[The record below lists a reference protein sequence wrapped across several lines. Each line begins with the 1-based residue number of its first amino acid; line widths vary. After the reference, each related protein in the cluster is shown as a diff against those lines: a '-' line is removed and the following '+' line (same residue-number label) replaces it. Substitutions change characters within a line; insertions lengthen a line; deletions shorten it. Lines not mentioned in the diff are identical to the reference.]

1 MNIFN
6 VINETK
12 LIPLTTITS
21 REDVEPLCEVLIE
34 ASIPLIEITLRD
46 ERTLDVIDEF
56 NKFPEVH
63 LGVGTI
69 RSESH
74 IDLAINAS
82 ASFLISPGYSEN
94 LLNYAKQKN
103 IPLIPG
109 VQTPSEIIKANEA
122 GFSTLKFFPAELSGG
137 VSRLN
142 AYKSVFPDIKFIPTG
157 GITYENTL
165 SYLTLDNVVAVG
177 ASALIPSDLIK
188 SKSWKEIK
196 NKLEKSK
203 ELISNC

>member
-1 MNIFN
+1 MSIFN
-6 VINETK
+6 VIAETK

-21 REDVEPLCEVLIE
+21 REDVEPLCEALVE

-46 ERTLDVIDEF
+46 KRTLDIIDEF
-56 NKFPEVH
+56 NKFPEVY

-69 RSESH
+69 RSELH

-94 LLNYAKQKN
+94 LLNYAKQNN

-122 GFSTLKFFPAELSGG
+122 GLTTLKFFPAELSGG
-137 VSRLN
+137 VDRLK
-142 AYKSVFPDIKFIPTG
+142 AYKSVFSDIKFIPTG
-157 GITYENTL
+157 GITNGNAL
-165 SYLTLDNVVAVG
+165 SYLALDNVIAVG
-177 ASALIPSDLIK
+177 ASALISPDLIN
-188 SKSWKEIK
+188 SKSWSEIK
-196 NKLEKSK
+196 NNLKESK
-203 ELISNC
+203 ELITKS

>member
-6 VINETK
+6 VIDETK

-21 REDVEPLCEVLIE
+21 REDVEPLCEVLVE

-46 ERTLDVIDEF
+46 HRTLDIIDEF

-94 LLNYAKQKN
+94 LLNYAKQNN

-122 GFSTLKFFPAELSGG
+122 GLTTLKFFPAELSGG
-137 VSRLN
+137 VDRLK
-142 AYKSVFPDIKFIPTG
+142 AYKSVFSDIKFIPTG
-157 GITYENTL
+157 GITNENAL
-165 SYLTLDNVVAVG
+165 SYLALDNVMAVG
-177 ASALIPSDLIK
+177 ASALISPDLVN
-188 SKSWKEIK
+188 SKSWAEIK
-196 NKLEKSK
+196 NNLKESK
-203 ELISNC
+203 ELITKS

>member
-1 MNIFN
+1 MSIFN
-6 VINETK
+6 IINETK

-46 ERTLDVIDEF
+46 ERTLDIIDEF

-94 LLNYAKQKN
+94 LLNYAKQNN

-122 GFSTLKFFPAELSGG
+122 GLTTLKFFPAELSGG
-137 VSRLN
+137 VDRLK
-142 AYKSVFPDIKFIPTG
+142 AYRSVFSDIKFIPTG
-157 GITYENTL
+157 GITNENAL
-165 SYLTLDNVVAVG
+165 SYLALDNVMAVG
-177 ASALIPSDLIK
+177 ASALISPDLVN
-188 SKSWKEIK
+188 SKSWSEIK
-196 NKLEKSK
+196 NNLKESK
-203 ELISNC
+203 ELITKS

>member
-1 MNIFN
+1 MSIFN
-6 VINETK
+6 IINETK

-21 REDVEPLCEVLIE
+21 REDVEPLCEVLVE

-46 ERTLDVIDEF
+46 ERTLDIIDEF

-94 LLNYAKQKN
+94 LLNYAKQNN

-122 GFSTLKFFPAELSGG
+122 GLTTLKFFPAELSGG
-137 VSRLN
+137 VDRLK
-142 AYKSVFPDIKFIPTG
+142 AYRSVFSDIKFIPTG
-157 GITYENTL
+157 GITNENAL
-165 SYLTLDNVVAVG
+165 SYLALDNVMAVG
-177 ASALIPSDLIK
+177 ASALISPDLVN
-188 SKSWKEIK
+188 SKSWSEIK
-196 NKLEKSK
+196 NNLKKSK
-203 ELISNC
+203 ELITKS

>member
-1 MNIFN
+1 MSIFN
-6 VINETK
+6 IINETK

-46 ERTLDVIDEF
+46 ERTLDIIDEF

-94 LLNYAKQKN
+94 LLNYAKQNN

-122 GFSTLKFFPAELSGG
+122 GLTTLKFFPAELSGG
-137 VSRLN
+137 VDRLK
-142 AYKSVFPDIKFIPTG
+142 AYKSVFSDIKFIPTG
-157 GITYENTL
+157 GITNGNAL
-165 SYLTLDNVVAVG
+165 SYLALDNVIAVG
-177 ASALIPSDLIK
+177 ASALISPDLVN
-188 SKSWKEIK
+188 SKSWSEIK
-196 NKLEKSK
+196 NNLKESK
-203 ELISNC
+203 ELITKS

>member
-6 VINETK
+6 VIDETK

-21 REDVEPLCEVLIE
+21 REDVEPLCEVLVE

-46 ERTLDVIDEF
+46 HRTLDIIDEF

-94 LLNYAKQKN
+94 LLNYAKQNN

-122 GFSTLKFFPAELSGG
+122 GLTTLKFFPAELSGG
-137 VSRLN
+137 VDRLK
-142 AYKSVFPDIKFIPTG
+142 AYKSVFSDIKFIPTG
-157 GITYENTL
+157 GITNGNAL
-165 SYLTLDNVVAVG
+165 SYLALDNVTAVG
-177 ASALIPSDLIK
+177 ASALISPDLIN
-188 SKSWKEIK
+188 SKSWTEIK
-196 NKLEKSK
+196 NNLKESKKLITKS
-203 ELISNC
+203 

>member
-1 MNIFN
+1 MSIFN
-6 VINETK
+6 IINETK

-46 ERTLDVIDEF
+46 ERTLDAIDEF

-94 LLNYAKQKN
+94 LLNYAKQNN

-122 GFSTLKFFPAELSGG
+122 GLTTLKFFPAELSGG
-137 VSRLN
+137 VDRLK
-142 AYKSVFPDIKFIPTG
+142 AYRSVFSDIKFIPTG
-157 GITYENTL
+157 GITNENAL
-165 SYLTLDNVVAVG
+165 SYLALDKVMAVG
-177 ASALIPSDLIK
+177 ASALISPDLVN
-188 SKSWKEIK
+188 SKSWSEIK
-196 NKLEKSK
+196 NNLKKSK
-203 ELISNC
+203 ELITKS

>member
-6 VINETK
+6 IIDETK

-21 REDVEPLCEVLIE
+21 REDVEPLCEVLVE

-46 ERTLDVIDEF
+46 KRTLDIIDEF

-82 ASFLISPGYSEN
+82 ASFLITPGYSEN

-103 IPLIPG
+103 IVLIPG

-122 GFSTLKFFPAELSGG
+122 GLSTLKFFPAELSGG
-137 VSRLN
+137 VDRLK
-142 AYKSVFPDIKFIPTG
+142 AYRSVFSDIKFIPTG
-157 GITYENTL
+157 GITNKNAL
-165 SYLTLDNVVAVG
+165 SYLALDNVMAVG
-177 ASALIPSDLIK
+177 ASALISPDLVN
-188 SKSWKEIK
+188 SKSWSEIK
-196 NKLEKSK
+196 NNLKKSK
-203 ELISNC
+203 ELITKS

>member
-6 VINETK
+6 VIDETK
-12 LIPLTTITS
+12 LIPLTTIIS
-21 REDVEPLCEVLIE
+21 REDVEPLCEVLVE

-46 ERTLDVIDEF
+46 HRTLDIIDEF

-94 LLNYAKQKN
+94 LLNYAKQNN

-122 GFSTLKFFPAELSGG
+122 GLTTLKFFPAELSGG
-137 VSRLN
+137 VDRLK
-142 AYKSVFPDIKFIPTG
+142 AYRSVFSDIKFIPTG
-157 GITYENTL
+157 GITNENAL
-165 SYLTLDNVVAVG
+165 SYLALDNVMAVG
-177 ASALIPSDLIK
+177 ASALISPDLVN
-188 SKSWKEIK
+188 SKSWSEIK
-196 NKLEKSK
+196 NNLKESK
-203 ELISNC
+203 ELITKS

>member
-6 VINETK
+6 IIDETK

-21 REDVEPLCEVLIE
+21 REDVEPLCEVLVE

-46 ERTLDVIDEF
+46 KRTLDIIDEF

-94 LLNYAKQKN
+94 LLNYAKQNN

-122 GFSTLKFFPAELSGG
+122 GLTTLKFFPAELSGG
-137 VSRLN
+137 VDRLK
-142 AYKSVFPDIKFIPTG
+142 AYRSVFSDIKFIPTG
-157 GITYENTL
+157 GITNENAL
-165 SYLTLDNVVAVG
+165 SYLALDNVMAVG
-177 ASALIPSDLIK
+177 ASALISPDLVN
-188 SKSWKEIK
+188 SKSWSEIK
-196 NKLEKSK
+196 NNLKESK
-203 ELISNC
+203 ELITKS

>member
-6 VINETK
+6 VIDETK

-21 REDVEPLCEVLIE
+21 REDVEPLCEGLVE

-46 ERTLDVIDEF
+46 KRTLDIIDEF

-82 ASFLISPGYSEN
+82 ASFLITPGYSEN
-94 LLNYAKQKN
+94 LLDYAKQKN

-109 VQTPSEIIKANEA
+109 VQTPSEIMKANEA
-122 GFSTLKFFPAELSGG
+122 GLSTLKFFPAELSGG
-137 VSRLN
+137 VDRLK
-142 AYKSVFPDIKFIPTG
+142 AYKSVFSDIKFIPTG
-157 GITYENTL
+157 GITNGNAL
-165 SYLTLDNVVAVG
+165 SYLALDNVIAVG
-177 ASALIPSDLIK
+177 ASALISPDLVN
-188 SKSWKEIK
+188 SKSWSEIK
-196 NKLEKSK
+196 NNLKESK
-203 ELISNC
+203 ELITKS

>member
-1 MNIFN
+1 MSIFN
-6 VINETK
+6 IINETK

-46 ERTLDVIDEF
+46 ERTLDIIDEF

-82 ASFLISPGYSEN
+82 ASF
-94 LLNYAKQKN
+94 
-103 IPLIPG
+103 
-109 VQTPSEIIKANEA
+109 
-122 GFSTLKFFPAELSGG
+122 
-137 VSRLN
+137 
-142 AYKSVFPDIKFIPTG
+142 
-157 GITYENTL
+157 
-165 SYLTLDNVVAVG
+165 
-177 ASALIPSDLIK
+177 
-188 SKSWKEIK
+188 
-196 NKLEKSK
+196 
-203 ELISNC
+203 

>member
-1 MNIFN
+1 M
-6 VINETK
+6 
-12 LIPLTTITS
+12 
-21 REDVEPLCEVLIE
+21 
-34 ASIPLIEITLRD
+34 
-46 ERTLDVIDEF
+46 
-56 NKFPEVH
+56 
-63 LGVGTI
+63 
-69 RSESH
+69 
-74 IDLAINAS
+74 
-82 ASFLISPGYSEN
+82 
-94 LLNYAKQKN
+94 
-103 IPLIPG
+103 IPG
-109 VQTPSEIIKANEA
+109 VQTPSEIMKANKA

-165 SYLTLDNVVAVG
+165 SYLTLDNVIAVG
-177 ASALIPSDLIK
+177 ASALIPSDLIA

>member
-1 MNIFN
+1 MSIFN
-6 VINETK
+6 IINETK

-94 LLNYAKQKN
+94 LLNYAKQNN

-109 VQTPSEIIKANEA
+109 VQTPSEIIKANED
-122 GFSTLKFFPAELSGG
+122 GLTTLKFFPAELSGG
-137 VSRLN
+137 VDRLK
-142 AYKSVFPDIKFIPTG
+142 AYRSVFSDIKFIPTG
-157 GITYENTL
+157 GITNENAL
-165 SYLTLDNVVAVG
+165 SYLALDNVMAVG
-177 ASALIPSDLIK
+177 ASALISPDLVN
-188 SKSWKEIK
+188 SKSWSEIK
-196 NKLEKSK
+196 NNLKKSK
-203 ELISNC
+203 ELITKS

>member
-1 MNIFN
+1 MSIFN
-6 VINETK
+6 IINETK

-46 ERTLDVIDEF
+46 ERTLDTIDEF

-94 LLNYAKQKN
+94 LLNYAKQNN

-122 GFSTLKFFPAELSGG
+122 GLTTLKFFPAELSGG
-137 VSRLN
+137 VDRLK
-142 AYKSVFPDIKFIPTG
+142 AYRSVFSDIKFIPTG
-157 GITYENTL
+157 GITNENAL
-165 SYLTLDNVVAVG
+165 SYLALDNVMAVG
-177 ASALIPSDLIK
+177 ASALISPDLVN
-188 SKSWKEIK
+188 SKSWSEIK
-196 NKLEKSK
+196 NNLKESK
-203 ELISNC
+203 ELITKS

>member
-6 VINETK
+6 IINETK
-12 LIPLTTITS
+12 LIPITNITS
-21 REDVEPLCEVLIE
+21 REDVEPLCEVLVE

-46 ERTLDVIDEF
+46 ERTLDIIYEF

-69 RSESH
+69 RSKSH
-74 IDLAINAS
+74 IDLAIDAS
-82 ASFLISPGYSEN
+82 ASFLIAPGYSEN

-109 VQTPSEIIKANEA
+109 VQTPSEIMKANEA
-122 GFSTLKFFPAELSGG
+122 GLSTLKFFPAELSGG
-137 VSRLN
+137 LDRLK

-157 GITYENTL
+157 GITNKNAL
-165 SYLTLDNVVAVG
+165 SYLALDNVSAVG
-177 ASALIPSDLIK
+177 LSALISPDLVHLKSWSEIK
-188 SKSWKEIK
+188 SNLKE
-196 NKLEKSK
+196 SK
-203 ELISNC
+203 ELITKS

>member
-6 VINETK
+6 VIDETK

-21 REDVEPLCEVLIE
+21 REDVEPLCEVLVE

-46 ERTLDVIDEF
+46 HRTLDIIDEF

-74 IDLAINAS
+74 IDIAINAS

-122 GFSTLKFFPAELSGG
+122 GLSTLKFFPAELSGG
-137 VSRLN
+137 VDRLK
-142 AYKSVFPDIKFIPTG
+142 AYRSVFSDIKFIPTG
-157 GITYENTL
+157 GITNENAL
-165 SYLTLDNVVAVG
+165 SYLALDNVVAVG
-177 ASALIPSDLIK
+177 ASALISPDLVK
-188 SKSWKEIK
+188 SKSWSEIK
-196 NKLEKSK
+196 NNLKESK
-203 ELISNC
+203 ELITKS

>member
-6 VINETK
+6 VIDETK

-94 LLNYAKQKN
+94 LLNYAKQNN

-122 GFSTLKFFPAELSGG
+122 GLTTLKFFPAELSGG
-137 VSRLN
+137 VDRLK
-142 AYKSVFPDIKFIPTG
+142 AYRSVFSDIKFIPTG
-157 GITYENTL
+157 GITNGNAL
-165 SYLTLDNVVAVG
+165 SYLALDNVTAVG
-177 ASALIPSDLIK
+177 ASALISPDLVN
-188 SKSWKEIK
+188 SKSWSEIK
-196 NKLEKSK
+196 NNLKESK
-203 ELISNC
+203 ELITKS

>member
-1 MNIFN
+1 MSIFN
-6 VINETK
+6 IINETK

-46 ERTLDVIDEF
+46 KRTLDVIDEF

-109 VQTPSEIIKANEA
+109 VQTPSEIMKANEA
-122 GFSTLKFFPAELSGG
+122 GLSTLKFFPAELSGG
-137 VSRLN
+137 VDRLK
-142 AYKSVFPDIKFIPTG
+142 AYKSVFSDIKFIPTG
-157 GITYENTL
+157 GITNGNAL
-165 SYLTLDNVVAVG
+165 SYLALDNVIAVG
-177 ASALIPSDLIK
+177 ASALISPDLVN
-188 SKSWKEIK
+188 SKSWSEIK
-196 NKLEKSK
+196 NNLKESK
-203 ELISNC
+203 ELITKS

>member
-21 REDVEPLCEVLIE
+21 REDVEPLCEVLVE

-46 ERTLDVIDEF
+46 HRTLDIIDEF

-74 IDLAINAS
+74 IDIAINAS

-122 GFSTLKFFPAELSGG
+122 GLSTLKFFPAELSGG
-137 VSRLN
+137 VDRLK
-142 AYKSVFPDIKFIPTG
+142 AYRSVFSDIKFIPTG
-157 GITYENTL
+157 GITNENAL
-165 SYLTLDNVVAVG
+165 SYLALDNVVAVG
-177 ASALIPSDLIK
+177 ASALISPDLVK
-188 SKSWKEIK
+188 SKSWSEIK
-196 NKLEKSK
+196 NNLKESK
-203 ELISNC
+203 ELITKS

>member
-1 MNIFN
+1 MSIFN
-6 VINETK
+6 VIDETK

-21 REDVEPLCEVLIE
+21 REDVEPLCEVLVE

-46 ERTLDVIDEF
+46 ERTLDIIDEF

-94 LLNYAKQKN
+94 LLNYAKQNN

-122 GFSTLKFFPAELSGG
+122 GLTTLKFFPAELSGG
-137 VSRLN
+137 VDRLK
-142 AYKSVFPDIKFIPTG
+142 AYRSVFSDIKFIPTG
-157 GITYENTL
+157 GITNENAL
-165 SYLTLDNVVAVG
+165 SYLALDNVMAVG
-177 ASALIPSDLIK
+177 ASALISPDLVN
-188 SKSWKEIK
+188 SKSWSEIK
-196 NKLEKSK
+196 NNLKESK
-203 ELISNC
+203 ELITKS

>member
-6 VINETK
+6 VIDETK

-21 REDVEPLCEVLIE
+21 REDVEPLCEVLVE

-46 ERTLDVIDEF
+46 HRTLDIIDEF

-94 LLNYAKQKN
+94 LLNYAKQNN

-122 GFSTLKFFPAELSGG
+122 GLTTLKFFPAELSGG
-137 VSRLN
+137 VDRLK
-142 AYKSVFPDIKFIPTG
+142 AYRSVFSDIKFIPTG
-157 GITYENTL
+157 GITNENAL
-165 SYLTLDNVVAVG
+165 SYLALDNVMAVG
-177 ASALIPSDLIK
+177 ASALILPDLVN
-188 SKSWKEIK
+188 SKSWSEIK
-196 NKLEKSK
+196 NNLKESK
-203 ELISNC
+203 ELITKS